1 MINKI
6 KTFIQKIV
14 TPQMGLAV
22 LFIYYF
28 TLLLDMTTLSY
39 SFAKAATLCKLL
51 RYICYVYFLI
61 MICKKFKSL
70 DLNEYKE
77 KIRNFNKKQYFIAG
91 VVIVA
96 LVSIVANL
104 VLTRNKALFFLLFT
118 LVYASCFEFDD
129 VVNTLFSTQ
138 FISLILIVTLSSLG
152 LMHDYVNNRA
162 DGTMRHSL
170 GFGYPTYLS
179 QFIMFLILY
188 YSYKK
193 DFKISPEKLGLYQ
206 LLIVFVYF
214 LTDSRTELLVSECI
228 LICIFMKSTGI
239 LGRFKNIVEFFKK
252 AFTVCFPLYP
262 IGSFV
267 IVMLYGLVFNTMN
280 VNGIVFKIA
289 QKLNNIFSN
298 RLYQTFYDF
307 KRYGFSLF
315 GSNIDLVGYS
325 LTKGNEDAIIRSNF
339 IDNEYMRILFENG
352 WIFFVAFF
360 TITAIVIWYLYKN
373 KKDGLLFISFVI
385 TTFSL
390 LNPRIIS
397 ITLSIFCFM
406 IIPVLHDLLFNQ
418 GGHLDE

>member
-14 TPQMGLAV
+14 TPQIGLAV
-22 LFIYYF
+22 LYIYYF

-77 KIRNFNKKQYFIAG
+77 KIKNFNKKQYFIAG

-118 LVYASCFEFDD
+118 LIYASCFEFDD

-152 LMHDYVNNRA
+152 LMHDYVNSRV

-179 QFIMFLILY
+179 QFVMFLILY

-267 IVMLYGLVFNTMN
+267 IVMLYGLIFNTMN

-352 WIFFVAFF
+352 WIFFIAFF
-360 TITAIVIWYLYKN
+360 TIAAIVIWYLYKN

>member
-1 MINKI
+1 MINKL
-6 KTFIQKIV
+6 KTLIQKIV
-14 TPQMGLAV
+14 TPQMGLVV

-61 MICKKFKSL
+61 MICKKFKTL
-70 DLNEYKE
+70 DLNEYRE
-77 KIRNFNKKQYFIAG
+77 KIKNFDKKQYFIAG

-96 LVSIVANL
+96 LISIVANL
-104 VLTRNKALFFLLFT
+104 VLTRNKALVFLLFT
-118 LVYASCFEFDD
+118 LIYASCFEFDD

-179 QFIMFLILY
+179 QFVMFLILY

-252 AFTVCFPLYP
+252 AFAVCFPLYP

-289 QKLNNIFSN
+289 QKLNNVFSN

-339 IDNEYMRILFENG
+339 IENG
-352 WIFFVAFF
+352 WIFFIAFF
-360 TITAIVIWYLYKN
+360 IIASIVIWYLYKN
-373 KKDGLLFISFVI
+373 KKDGLLFVSFVI

>member
-22 LFIYYF
+22 LSIYYF

-51 RYICYVYFLI
+51 RYICYVYLLI
-61 MICKKFKSL
+61 MICKKLNSL

-77 KIRNFNKKQYFIAG
+77 KIKKFNNKQYFIAG

-118 LVYASCFEFDD
+118 LIYASCFEFNDI
-129 VVNTLFSTQ
+129 VNTLFSTQ

-152 LMHDYVNNRA
+152 LMHDYVNNRV

-179 QFIMFLILY
+179 QFVMFLILY

-267 IVMLYGLVFNTMN
+267 IVMLYGLIFNTMN

-352 WIFFVAFF
+352 WIFFIAFF
-360 TITAIVIWYLYKN
+360 TIAAIVIWYLYKN

>member
-22 LFIYYF
+22 LSIYYF

-77 KIRNFNKKQYFIAG
+77 KIKNFNKKQYFIAG

-96 LVSIVANL
+96 LVSIVVNL
-104 VLTRNKALFFLLFT
+104 VLTRNKALVFLLFT
-118 LVYASCFEFDD
+118 LIYASCFEFDD
-129 VVNTLFSTQ
+129 IVNTLFSTQ

-152 LMHDYVNNRA
+152 LMHDYVNNRV
-162 DGTMRHSL
+162 DGTIRHSL

-179 QFIMFLILY
+179 QFVMFLILY

-267 IVMLYGLVFNTMN
+267 IVMLYGLIFNTMN

-352 WIFFVAFF
+352 WIFFIAFF
-360 TITAIVIWYLYKN
+360 TIAAIVIWYLYKN

-397 ITLSIFCFM
+397 IALSIFCFM

>member
-22 LFIYYF
+22 LYIYYF
-28 TLLLDMTTLSY
+28 TLLLDITTLSY
-39 SFAKAATLCKLL
+39 SFAKAVTLCKLL

-77 KIRNFNKKQYFIAG
+77 KIKNFNKKQYFIAG

-96 LVSIVANL
+96 LVSIMANL

-118 LVYASCFEFDD
+118 LIYASCFEFDD

-152 LMHDYVNNRA
+152 LMHDYVNNRV

-179 QFIMFLILY
+179 QFVMFLILY

-267 IVMLYGLVFNTMN
+267 IVMLYGLIFNTMN

-352 WIFFVAFF
+352 WIFFIAFF
-360 TITAIVIWYLYKN
+360 TIAAIVIWYLYKN

-418 GGHLDE
+418 GGHLNE